1 MIDDAAL
8 ELVALSE
15 FSRSDHEEEEEE
27 EEVGSRVG
35 MKKRVMVSGM
45 EEIFVF
51 LALTSGIGG

>member
-8 ELVALSE
+8 ELVALSD

-27 EEVGSRVG
+27 VGSRAG

-51 LALTSGIGG
+51 LGLTSGIGG

>member
-27 EEVGSRVG
+27 VGSRVG
-35 MKKRVMVSGM
+35 MIMRVMMSGM

-51 LALTSGIGG
+51 LGLTSGIGG

>member
-15 FSRSDHEEEEEE
+15 FSRSDHEEEE
-27 EEVGSRVG
+27 VGSRVVL
-35 MKKRVMVSGM
+35 KKWVMMGGI
-45 EEIFVF
+45 EEVFVF

>member
-15 FSRSDHEEEEEE
+15 FSRSDHEEDEE

-51 LALTSGIGG
+51 LGLTSGIGG

>member
-15 FSRSDHEEEEEE
+15 FSRSDHEEEED

-35 MKKRVMVSGM
+35 MKKKVMVSGM

-51 LALTSGIGG
+51 LGLTSGIGG